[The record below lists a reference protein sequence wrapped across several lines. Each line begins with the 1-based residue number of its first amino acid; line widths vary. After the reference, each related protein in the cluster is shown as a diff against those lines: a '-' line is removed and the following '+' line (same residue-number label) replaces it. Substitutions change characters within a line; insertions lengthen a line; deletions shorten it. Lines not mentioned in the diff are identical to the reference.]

1 MKLLKLWNAQATMSI
16 RRFSYLWN
24 RYVFKQLISSRTVA
38 WFLLAMIQ
46 TPDQALVQPTTQ
58 VSSPSYDSDI
68 MSTNVEGNNNNC
80 CWMMK
85 SSNNYTISK
94 NRRKT
99 TGFTYGRCWGGTK
112 HTIGTYEY
120 IGSVWDW
127 KLKLLWLQTISGPH
141 DEDDEDPPGVH
152 VQPAFRE
159 AILAAGFPRD
169 ALDMVAYLTD
179 DIDEALEMLPVRV
192 SLLFINDCK
201 LNHHCDIGH
210 MGSAWSRSTATRYRA
225 GSTTITRLTVHA
237 GTYRRKRTTFI
248 TCYYRGSFTTWR
260 ARYMHELGRMGMKAF
275 TDVEP

>member
-1 MKLLKLWNAQATMSI
+1 MSKKTNKKQETTAPDI
-16 RRFSYLWN
+16 RRMFQEGRDRAMSQLMEMGF
-24 RYVFKQLISSRTVA
+24 RYDEALEALKCTSNNVNQAIQLLVE
-38 WFLLAMIQ
+38 Q

-68 MSTNVEGNNNNC
+68 MSTNVE
-80 CWMMK
+80 
-85 SSNNYTISK
+85 
-94 NRRKT
+94 
-99 TGFTYGRCWGGTK
+99 
-112 HTIGTYEY
+112 EE
-120 IGSVWDW
+120 
-127 KLKLLWLQTISGPH
+127 KLQDSLMDDVEEALNTPSTISGPH

-210 MGSAWSRSTATRYRA
+210 MGSA
-225 GSTTITRLTVHA
+225 
-237 GTYRRKRTTFI
+237 
-248 TCYYRGSFTTWR
+248 
-260 ARYMHELGRMGMKAF
+260 
-275 TDVEP
+275 